1 MPHYLWRMSVRAANW
16 ETIRSQRTEQESA
29 GVLSASDLVSRLT
42 KSCPMKVKMDD
53 TRAAGATAP
62 KCPAIPAQPAVSES
76 HFVVSC
82 RVELASRE
90 TFPRHIRPRLTDEVI
105 SEVDCKARIYS

>member
-29 GVLSASDLVSRLT
+29 GVLSASDLMSRLT

-53 TRAAGATAP
+53 TRAAGDTAP
-62 KCPAIPAQPAVSES
+62 KRPTIPAQPAVSES

-82 RVELASRE
+82 RVVSCRVVSCRVVSSSHRARLSKAYSAE
-90 TFPRHIRPRLTDEVI
+90 TH
-105 SEVDCKARIYS
+105 